1 MNYDEAYQW
10 LVQDIFMSRFEKKI
24 MERALNE
31 IPIGNSEMLSDRY
44 MLNYQKPKLLHI
56 VLDVLIIQIQP
67 TLVIKVR
74 LSPLSTRRDEHIRNR
89 EDVSQKFLGSSYAI
103 LILVDFGF
111 VKHLLANIPVP
122 ETVFAYRLDEPIL
135 FVQ

>member
-1 MNYDEAYQW
+1 
-10 LVQDIFMSRFEKKI
+10 
-24 MERALNE
+24 
-31 IPIGNSEMLSDRY
+31 MLSDRY